1 MNEGSA
7 RMGLFLD
14 TLIIII
20 PVLIIGFIAEQV
32 YKKVTNKDVPENYYT
47 YVGGAALVIYIVLR
61 NVLLSV

>member
-47 YVGGAALVIYIVLR
+47 YVIGAAFFIYIVLR

>member
-7 RMGLFLD
+7 RLGLFLD

-20 PVLIIGFIAEQV
+20 PVVIIGFIAEKV

-47 YVGGAALVIYIVLR
+47 YVIGAAFVIYIVLR
-61 NVLLSV
+61 NVLLTV

>member
-20 PVLIIGFIAEQV
+20 PVLIIGFIAEKV

-47 YVGGAALVIYIVLR
+47 YVIGAAFVTYIVLR